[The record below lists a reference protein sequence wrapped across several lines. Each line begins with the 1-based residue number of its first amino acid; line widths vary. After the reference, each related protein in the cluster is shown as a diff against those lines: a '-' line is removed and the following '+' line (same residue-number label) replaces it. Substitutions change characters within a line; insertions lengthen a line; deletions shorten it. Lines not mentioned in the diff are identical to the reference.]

1 MCFLY
6 SQYFFFIMVRGRYHH
21 LPNKKVLLVT
31 GKVER
36 LLKGITTNT
45 LDAPMNAFI
54 NQFGKIEILF
64 AQKFVEDYV
73 YLVLEEQ
80 FVDRLESFLEKYLRL
95 ARATI
100 MDSGLKVYHVVD
112 TDIDENYGYC
122 VPQRCGYLV
131 LAQDTPPLQ
140 EMGTDAYTAF
150 RVEHDISVQ
159 GIDFDAEMI
168 LNTNWK
174 DVASLTKGC
183 YLGQEVVARVS
194 NLGKP
199 PKKMIRVLL
208 DDKNE
213 MVVVNGVEVLVTSLC
228 YSDKRKKWVGFCIVK
243 NEDVSLEGGMIFE

>member
-1 MCFLY
+1 MNSSVFSVCMVDAV
-6 SQYFFFIMVRGRYHH
+6 YFSLV
-21 LPNKKVLLVT
+21 NKKVLLVT

-54 NQFGKIEILF
+54 NQFGKIEVLF
-64 AQKFVEDYV
+64 AQTFVGDHA

-80 FVDRLESFLEKYLRL
+80 FVDRLRVFLEKYLRL

-100 MDSGLKVYHVVD
+100 MDSGLNVYHVMGSVD
-112 TDIDENYGYC
+112 ESYGYC
-122 VPQRCGYLV
+122 IPQRIGYLV
-131 LAQDTPPLQ
+131 LAQDTPPL
-140 EMGTDAYTAF
+140 EAINEEVYTAL
-150 RVEHDISVQ
+150 RVENNMSVQ
-159 GIDFDAEMI
+159 GVDFDQEMI

-183 YLGQEVVARVS
+183 YLGQEVVARVA

-208 DDKNE
+208 AEKKE
-213 MVVVNGVEVLVTSLC
+213 TVLVDGVSVPITSLC
-228 YSDKRKKWVGFCIVK
+228 YSQERKKWMGFCMVK
-243 NEDVSLEGGMIFE
+243 NEDVSLEDASIFE